1 MTPRRPC
8 GGGLSKRGLPPDHGQ
23 ERGVAMILALV
34 IVLILAALMLGLADT
49 TTSEIG
55 ITRATDWDVR
65 ALYLA
70 EAGIEH
76 QIYALKANKN
86 AGALGPVNYPVTP
99 GQEYWYSTTLTCL
112 LHCGVN
118 WETQR
123 WQIVSTG
130 QVRLPGSSTVLQQR
144 SLRAVVEIRYGGSGA
159 TLFQSPAMVTVLRR
173 EEVYP

>member
-1 MTPRRPC
+1 M
-8 GGGLSKRGLPPDHGQ
+8 
-23 ERGVAMILALV
+23 AMILALV
-34 IVLILAALMLGLADT
+34 IVLILAALMLGLAST
-49 TTSEIG
+49 TLSEIG
-55 ITRATDWDVR
+55 ITQATDWDIR

-86 AGALGPVNYPVTP
+86 AGPVGPVNYPVTP
-99 GQEYWYSTTLTCL
+99 GQEYWYSTALTCL

-130 QVRLPGSSTVLQQR
+130 QVRLSGSATVLQTR
-144 SLRAVVEIRYGGSGA
+144 SLRAIVEIRYGGTGA
-159 TLFQSPAMVTVLRR
+159 TLFQDPTLVTVLRR